1 MLTHR
6 EKDTRTLHVKNIASI
21 IYIFNDPYTCGGAK
35 TLSVFHISNDNHQ
48 LGALKFRNCLSTVR
62 QSAEAAAHLSG
73 NYLFFVAAAS
83 LTVRLVP
90 IPLFSKA
97 SEHIRGE
104 YRKAN
109 TVHTLNESF
118 VAPGSSRSKIFHQ
131 ISPWFSVAGIF
142 NSRALW
148 VARGIRLPVNRFKC
162 LLPIMFGRLSIFD
175 FMNIVYSWLETIV

>member
-90 IPLFSKA
+90 IP
-97 SEHIRGE
+97 HIFFPGLVSIYGE
-104 YRKAN
+104 NIGKAN

-131 ISPWFSVAGIF
+131 ISPWFSVAEIF

-148 VARGIRLPVNRFKC
+148 VARRRIRLPVNRFKC

-175 FMNIVYSWLETIV
+175 FMNIV